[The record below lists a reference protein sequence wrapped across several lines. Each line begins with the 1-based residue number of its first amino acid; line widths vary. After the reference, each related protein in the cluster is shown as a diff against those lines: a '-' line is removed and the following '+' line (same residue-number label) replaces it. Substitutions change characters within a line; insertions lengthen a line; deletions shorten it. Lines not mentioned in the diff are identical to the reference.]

1 MKFDRG
7 YISPYFVN
15 NQKSQK
21 VEIENPL
28 ILISEHKITSFKQ
41 ILKFLEYALE
51 KKRPLFIIADD
62 IESEP
67 LANLIV
73 NKMQAGLNVCAVKA
87 PAFGDNRKAIL
98 NDIAILTGS
107 TVISEEVGVSFDDSD
122 YTVLGQTGKI

>member
-7 YISPYFVN
+7 FISPYFIN
-15 NQKSQK
+15 NTKAQK
-21 VEIENPL
+21 VEFEKPL

-41 ILKFLEYALE
+41 ILKFLEYAME

-73 NKMQAGLNVCAVKA
+73 NKVQGGMAVCGVKA
-87 PAFGDNRKAIL
+87 PSFGDNRKAIL
-98 NDIAILTGS
+98 NDIATLTGA
-107 TVISEEVGVSFDDSD
+107 TVVS
-122 YTVLGQTGKI
+122 